1 MKDTV
6 MDTRTPTPLVT
17 SEGPGFRA
25 DDLVQA
31 AMDWHFGPDTGS
43 RFWREKARTWSFDPR
58 KDITTLADLALLPD
72 VTDEIRTVPVGDL
85 VPKGLAGAGPMRVF
99 ETGGTTGRPRRIVD
113 FHEFRRQAGWWS
125 SFLDREQVPQGGNWL
140 LIAPTGPHAV
150 GHVLRELTSLRSAV
164 PLHIDLDPRWVKEL
178 MRTGR
183 DKEAQYYIEH
193 LVSQT
198 MDLLTTQ
205 TIDVMFCTP
214 PLLEVLAQS
223 PRAVELINRSVHTI
237 LWSGASMDRDTRD
250 ILRHE
255 VFPQVKLRGAYG
267 NTITGVS
274 PEYVPTAADAPADG
288 SYDDGSAVFIPCYTG
303 FLMEI
308 VDPATGRG
316 TVPYGARGR
325 VLAHT
330 LTRETLL
337 PNNLERDLATRVA
350 PRPGHPV
357 DAVADV
363 APYARTE
370 GEIIEGVY

>member
-1 MKDTV
+1 MS
-6 MDTRTPTPLVT
+6 TPTITPLAP
-17 SEGPGFRA
+17 SGGSGFRA
-25 DDLVQA
+25 DDLVGA
-31 AMDWHFGPDTGS
+31 AMDWHFGPETGS
-43 RFWREKARTWSFDPR
+43 RFWLEKARGFAFDPR

-72 VTDEIRTVPVGDL
+72 VTDDIRRVPVADL
-85 VPKGLAGAGPMRVF
+85 VPRGLAGSGPMRVF

-113 FHEFRRQAGWWS
+113 FTEFRRQAGWWS
-125 SFLDREQVPQGGNWL
+125 SFLDREQVPHGGTWL

-150 GHVLRELTSLRSAV
+150 GHVLRELSAQRSAV

-178 MRTGR
+178 MRAGR
-183 DKEAQYYIEH
+183 GAEAQAYIEH
-193 LVSQT
+193 LVGQT

-205 TIDVMFCTP
+205 SVDVMFCTP
-214 PLLEVLAQS
+214 PLLDVLAQS
-223 PRAVELINRSVHTI
+223 PRAVELINRTVHTI

-255 VFPQVKLRGAYG
+255 VFPGIKLRGAYG

-274 PEYVPTAADAPADG
+274 PEYVPLDG
-288 SYDDGSAVFIPCYTG
+288 EKPVLDDSSAVFVPCYTG

-308 VDPATGRG
+308 VDPATGER
-316 TVPYGARGR
+316 VPYGSRGR

-337 PNNLERDLATRVA
+337 PNNLERDVATRVA
-350 PRPGHPV
+350 PLPGHPA

-363 APYARTE
+363 APYTE
-370 GEIIEGVY
+370 GESEIIEGVY

>member
-1 MKDTV
+1 MNTQI
-6 MDTRTPTPLVT
+6 PAPLVPAND
-17 SEGPGFRA
+17 PGFRA

-31 AMDWHFGPDTGS
+31 AMDWHFSPDTGS
-43 RFWREKARTWSFDPR
+43 RFWLEKARTWSFAPR
-58 KDITTLADLALLPD
+58 KDITTLAGLALLPD
-72 VTDEIRTVPVGDL
+72 VTDEIRRAPVGDL
-85 VPKGLAGAGPMRVF
+85 VPKGLIGSGPMRVF
-99 ETGGTTGRPRRIVD
+99 ETGGTTGRPRRIID
-113 FHEFRRQAGWWS
+113 FSEFQRQAGWWS
-125 SFLDREQVPQGGNWL
+125 SFLDREQVPLGGNWL

-150 GHVLRELTSLRSAV
+150 GHVLRELTALRSAV

-178 MRTGR
+178 MRAGR
-183 DKEAQYYIEH
+183 SAEAQGYVEH

-255 VFPQVKLRGAYG
+255 VFPEVRLRGAYG

-274 PEYVPTAADAPADG
+274 PEYVPPA
-288 SYDDGSAVFIPCYTG
+288 SEPLAHDDSTAVFIPCYTG

-308 VDPATGRG
+308 VDPATAPGDLSAGDWAR
-316 TVPYGARGR
+316 VPYGARGR

-337 PNNLERDLATRVA
+337 PNNLERDIATRIA
-350 PRPGHPV
+350 PLPGHPA

-363 APYARTE
+363 APFAEAET
-370 GEIIEGVY
+370 EIIEGVY

>member
-1 MKDTV
+1 
-6 MDTRTPTPLVT
+6 MDAHHPAPLVPA
-17 SEGPGFRA
+17 GPDFRA
-25 DDLVQA
+25 DDLVKA
-31 AMDWHFGPDTGS
+31 AMDWHFDPATGS
-43 RFWREKARTWSFDPR
+43 RFWLEAARTWSFDPR
-58 KDITTLADLALLPD
+58 ADITTLADLALLPD
-72 VTDEIRTVPVGDL
+72 VTDRMRTVPVGDL
-85 VPKGLAGAGPMRVF
+85 VPKGLAGSGPMRVF

-113 FHEFRRQAGWWS
+113 FAEFRRQAGWWS
-125 SFLDREQVPQGGNWL
+125 SFLDREQVPHGGNWL

-150 GHVLRELTSLRSAV
+150 GHVLRELTALRSAV

-178 MRTGR
+178 LRSGR
-183 DKEAQYYIEH
+183 AKEAQGYIEH
-193 LVSQT
+193 LVSQV

-255 VFPQVKLRGAYG
+255 VFPEVLLRGAYG
-267 NTITGVS
+267 NTVTGVS
-274 PEYVPTAADAPADG
+274 PEYAPTAQDAAAAGP
-288 SYDDGSAVFIPCYTG
+288 YDDGSAVFVPCYTG

-308 VDPATGRG
+308 VDPASGRER
-316 TVPYGARGR
+316 VPYGARGR

-337 PNNLERDLATRVA
+337 PNNLERDFATRIA
-350 PRPGHPV
+350 PVPGHPA

-363 APYARTE
+363 APYAEPDT
-370 GEIIEGVY
+370 EIIEGVY

>member
-1 MKDTV
+1 MT
-6 MDTRTPTPLVT
+6 TRTPAPLVT
-17 SEGPGFRA
+17 AEGPDFRA

-31 AMDWHFGPDTGS
+31 AMQWHFDPDTGS
-43 RFWREKARTWSFDPR
+43 RFWLEQARGWSFDPR
-58 KDITTLADLALLPD
+58 KDITTVADLALLPN
-72 VTDEIRTVPVGDL
+72 VTDEIRRVPVGDL
-85 VPKGLAGAGPMRVF
+85 VPRGLDGSGPMRVF

-113 FHEFRRQAGWWS
+113 FAEFRRQAGWWS
-125 SFLDREQVPQGGNWL
+125 SFLDREEIPHGGNWM

-150 GHVLRELTSLRSAV
+150 GHVLRELTALRSAV

-178 MRTGR
+178 MRAGR
-183 DKEAQYYIEH
+183 NAETQAYIGH

-198 MDLLTTQ
+198 MDLLATQ
-205 TIDVMFCTP
+205 SIDVMFCTP

-237 LWSGASMDRDTRD
+237 LWSGASMDPDTRD
-250 ILRHE
+250 LLRHE
-255 VFPQVKLRGAYG
+255 VFPGVRLRGAYG

-274 PEYVPTAADAPADG
+274 PEYVPVAAEAPAH
-288 SYDDGSAVFIPCYTG
+288 DDGSAVFVPCYTG

-308 VDPATGRG
+308 VDPAAPADLPIADRAR
-316 TVPYGARGR
+316 VAYGERGR

-337 PNNLERDLATRVA
+337 PNNLERDVATRI
-350 PRPGHPV
+350 PPLPGHPA

-363 APYARTE
+363 APFADA
-370 GEIIEGVY
+370 GSEIIEGVY